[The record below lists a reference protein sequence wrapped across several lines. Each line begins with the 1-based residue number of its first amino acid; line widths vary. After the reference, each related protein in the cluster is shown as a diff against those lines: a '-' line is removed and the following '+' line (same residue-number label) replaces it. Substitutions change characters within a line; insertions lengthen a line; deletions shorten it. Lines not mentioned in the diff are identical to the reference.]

1 MEGTIFSLLAILLLG
16 LSGFSM
22 VTLHVQE
29 VTEGR
34 ELAAIPVSQ
43 GDLLKVEYV
52 QSMYNVKQSEV
63 FFIGHDLRFYLEK
76 VTFGSYA
83 AAAYY
88 DPDPPQGLAVENGL
102 WMVKGDGRN
111 YSNLKYRVS
120 PGTGHVLTL
129 GNRILD
135 ISGKSK
141 TPGGLIEIYLERK
154 GGNSLKRDQ

>member
-1 MEGTIFSLLAILLLG
+1 MEGTIVSWLAILLVG

-22 VTLHVQE
+22 YTLHVQE

-52 QSMYNVKQSEV
+52 HSMYKVKQSEV
-63 FFIGHDLRFYLEK
+63 FFIGPDLRFYLEK

-88 DPDPPQGLAVENGL
+88 DPDPPQGLAFKEGL
-102 WMVKGDGRN
+102 WMVKGDGKN

-120 PGTGHVLTL
+120 PSTGHVLTL
-129 GNRILD
+129 GNLILD
-135 ISGKSK
+135 LSGKFK
-141 TPGGLIEIYLERK
+141 TPGGLIEIHLERK
-154 GGNSLKRDQ
+154 GGY